1 MPGGRGI
8 LHDLEL
14 VLMSPV
20 WRFQTAGQE
29 EEGGGDCP
37 QEARGPP
44 RAEAG
49 EGRLVRALARR
60 HTLRCL
66 HYRQD
71 RRGVEENA
79 SPWSGGPKERAQ
91 THPHPAH
98 VAQFA
103 FVSQRVLENLE
114 REDKERREAG
124 ERRAWGG
131 AEKGT

>member
-1 MPGGRGI
+1 MVPCSGIPGP
-8 LHDLEL
+8 L
-14 VLMSPV
+14 P
-20 WRFQTAGQE
+20 
-29 EEGGGDCP
+29 
-37 QEARGPP
+37 EACERNPKQGERDDFVSSHTPCSV
-44 RAEAG
+44 ASG
-49 EGRLVRALARR
+49 EGRGSA
-60 HTLRCL
+60 
-66 HYRQD
+66 
-71 RRGVEENA
+71 
-79 SPWSGGPKERAQ
+79 GGPKERAQ